1 MSAAPGTVTRVGR
14 LIGFDIDTRDPDTLR
29 LRARQFPLVFVLL
42 LVCGMLIVLTG
53 VFIYEGDDILG
64 KLARDNGITQL
75 LVGLCLLM
83 LAAAGPAGLIYWPAR
98 EAWVFSRSRQE
109 AWLETRNVFGLRYRH
124 SDPIPL
130 ARLRGM
136 HLRAYTQSH
145 VPTLSPVIVGEDGRA
160 HPIGLSAVSMRQH
173 SPSVQAFLAAIAA
186 FLGRGWGE
194 PITDG
199 QTWDRLM
206 AEHER
211 AGRARRPDPAAA
223 SAAPPS
229 VSVSVSA
236 PADADAPAGAPGR
249 RRSKGRRGRK
259 RGARQE
265 PAQAGGWQSRPPL
278 ASARQDVEAAGPAD
292 SKWPAISMPVR
303 VFIGVL
309 GVFFAVLTLNNAL
322 ALLSALFS
330 GRLSYSASRPSYSR
344 SIIHFS
350 EEPIWFCVTF
360 LVQTLILLLIAGLA
374 YGCLKGA
381 LVAPGQK
388 PNKDR
393 R

>member
-1 MSAAPGTVTRVGR
+1 
-14 LIGFDIDTRDPDTLR
+14 
-29 LRARQFPLVFVLL
+29 
-42 LVCGMLIVLTG
+42 
-53 VFIYEGDDILG
+53 
-64 KLARDNGITQL
+64 
-75 LVGLCLLM
+75 
-83 LAAAGPAGLIYWPAR
+83 
-98 EAWVFSRSRQE
+98 
-109 AWLETRNVFGLRYRH
+109 
-124 SDPIPL
+124 
-130 ARLRGM
+130 
-136 HLRAYTQSH
+136 
-145 VPTLSPVIVGEDGRA
+145 
-160 HPIGLSAVSMRQH
+160 
-173 SPSVQAFLAAIAA
+173 
-186 FLGRGWGE
+186 
-194 PITDG
+194 
-199 QTWDRLM
+199 
-206 AEHER
+206 
-211 AGRARRPDPAAA
+211 
-223 SAAPPS
+223 
-229 VSVSVSA
+229 
-236 PADADAPAGAPGR
+236 
-249 RRSKGRRGRK
+249 
-259 RGARQE
+259 
-265 PAQAGGWQSRPPL
+265 
-278 ASARQDVEAAGPAD
+278 SARQDVEAAGPAD